1 MTAQE
6 LLNSHSVFCAV
17 ESSIFAGVAVAFV
30 GRAIGEALL
39 AQFVAEIEGA
49 GDDSKSDAGP
59 HQRKKWAADAEIHVG
74 SALFNGIRSEPLHN
88 FESGSRVHWASMR
101 RMLQF
106 GSRLSKYFARRGY
119 QRVEKNYLLSAAG
132 LQPCSL
138 NRLRTAETFL
148 PNRYEHARN
157 SVSRKPVAGSREPG
171 STLRRESHSLAHRLR
186 T

>member
-39 AQFVAEIEGA
+39 AQFVPEIEGA

-74 SALFNGIRSEPLHN
+74 SALLNGIRSEPLHN

-119 QRVEKNYLLSAAG
+119 QRVGKTT
-132 LQPCSL
+132 CF
-138 NRLRTAETFL
+138 RL
-148 PNRYEHARN
+148 PD
-157 SVSRKPVAGSREPG
+157 S
-171 STLRRESHSLAHRLR
+171 SLALL
-186 T
+186 TD